1 MIRTLPITKAREE
14 LTTLVDKARK
24 LLDEYIITVNGSP
37 AAVLMSAAE
46 YESWKETIEILSDK
60 KLMRSIKEGEE
71 DFKKGNFVT
80 FEQLK
85 KSHQYAIL
93 SAFEEIKEDP
103 LIGKP
108 LTRELTGRFSYRVG
122 VYRVIYKINQKD
134 QIIQVLSAG
143 HRA

>member
-1 MIRTLPITKAREE
+1 MISSKA
-14 LTTLVDKARK
+14 
-24 LLDEYIITVNGSP
+24 S
-37 AAVLMSAAE
+37 
-46 YESWKETIEILSDK
+46 K
-60 KLMRSIKEGEE
+60 KLKL
-71 DFKKGNFVT
+71 
-80 FEQLK
+80 LK
-85 KSHQYAIL
+85 KSHQDAIL

-143 HRA
+143 HRAHVYR